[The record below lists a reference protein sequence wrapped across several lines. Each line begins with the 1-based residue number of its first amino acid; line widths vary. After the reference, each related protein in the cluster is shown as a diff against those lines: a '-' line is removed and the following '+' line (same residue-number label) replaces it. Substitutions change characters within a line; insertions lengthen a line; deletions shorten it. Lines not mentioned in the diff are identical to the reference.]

1 MTDAIKAAL
10 AEAINIVAGNE
21 TCQLR
26 DGSAPCTRHC
36 ECAALTAA
44 AIAAFLRALPQC
56 SVMIAADHGWHN
68 TATLATAVQRAAREG
83 GG

>member
-1 MTDAIKAAL
+1 MDDAIKAAL
-10 AEAINIVAGNE
+10 AEAINVVAGNE

-56 SVMIAADHGWHN
+56 SVMLAADSGWHN
-68 TATLATAVQRAAREG
+68 TVTLAAAVENATREG